1 MSKKTNQS
9 QLIRQLQ
16 ERAKELN
23 CLYEVQE
30 ILNDD
35 ERNTEEVLRSIVDVV
50 PAGFQYPEICSVKI
64 SYKDIVYH
72 SSNFKETD
80 WILSSNIKV
89 QDEVRGKIE
98 VYYTEERPLS
108 FDGPYLEEEKKL
120 IESISKFL
128 GVYFFHKQLKSVF
141 NENSKVKE
149 TYKSEWGVIL
159 DMLKNTNPK
168 LLVKIS
174 RKMVNY
180 LCWKGISDAEQ
191 LFEFFVPL
199 SNSDE
204 GGLYKE
210 VNFPY
215 KAKTAIDSLI
225 ISNKIFDF
233 TSKYLSDQEIITKIS
248 NWIKQDQSGFLIS
261 TLNNPNSTF
270 EEINNVIER
279 YYHLKNQGLVLTPLR
294 EKSLS
299 TALISHLLSSQKEF
313 IKIAKRFIGID
324 DFYKLMDNIIYPDNG
339 LGKIGGKGAGLFLSE
354 KILEKSELS
363 NSLSKR
369 FKIPKT
375 WYITSDELLDFMKFN
390 NLEDIIEQKFK
401 EIKQIRKEYPFVS
414 HVFKNASFSPKI
426 LKKLSLMLD
435 DFGDVPLIVRSTSL
449 LEDSYNSIF
458 AGKYKSLFISNQG
471 TKIERLADLTDA
483 IAEVYASVFGPDPIE
498 YRIERDLIDL
508 HEEMGIMIQE
518 VVGNKI
524 GNYFFPAFAGVAFS
538 DNNYRWSGRIKKEDG
553 LIRLVLGLGT
563 RAVDRLSD
571 DYPVLIALGEPNLKA
586 NVTVNEI
593 LRYAPKNLDVI
604 NLEKRS
610 FETISIAA
618 LIKEY
623 GYEYPVISKLVSAI
637 SGKHIQEVRRL
648 TMNFQKDS
656 YVVTFNGL
664 IQDTDFIK
672 QVNSMMSVLQKEFG
686 YPVDIE
692 FAHTG
697 DDFYLLQCRPQ
708 SFGKIGKPATMPL
721 NIAKDKLIFSANKYI
736 TDGTVSKISHI
747 VYVDPQK
754 YSEISDYDELIS
766 VGRAIGQ
773 LNKLLPK
780 RQFIL
785 MGPGR
790 WGSRGDNKLGVSVT
804 YSEINNTAILIE
816 IARQKNDYVPELSF
830 GTHFFQDLVE
840 ANIFY
845 LPLYPD
851 DNDVEFNEAFF
862 KNSSNVFSDFLPELK
877 HLSKVIQVIDVKL
890 NSNGSVLSVLMNA
903 QENKAVA
910 ILSDDIN
917 SSQEKN

>member
-35 ERNTEEVLRSIVDVV
+35 ERNTDEVIRSIVDVV

-80 WILSSNIKV
+80 WILSSKIKV

-120 IESISKFL
+120 IESISKFI

-149 TYKSEWGVIL
+149 DYKSEWGVIL

-180 LCWKGISDAEQ
+180 LCWKEIADAEQ
-191 LFEFFVPL
+191 LFEFFIPL

-204 GGLYKE
+204 SGLYKE

-324 DFYKLMDNIIYPDNG
+324 DFYKLMDSIIYPDNG
-339 LGKIGGKGAGLFLSE
+339 LGKIGGKGSGLFLSE

-538 DNNYRWSGRIKKEDG
+538 DNNYRWSSRIKKEDG

-586 NVTVNEI
+586 NVTVDEI

-610 FETISIAA
+610 FETISIDT

-623 GYEYPVISKLVSAI
+623 GYEYPIISKLVSAI

-708 SFGKIGKPATMPL
+708 SFGKIGKPARIPL
-721 NIAKDKLIFSANKYI
+721 NIAKDKLIFSA
-736 TDGTVSKISHI
+736 
-747 VYVDPQK
+747 
-754 YSEISDYDELIS
+754 E
-766 VGRAIGQ
+766 
-773 LNKLLPK
+773 
-780 RQFIL
+780 
-785 MGPGR
+785 
-790 WGSRGDNKLGVSVT
+790 
-804 YSEINNTAILIE
+804 
-816 IARQKNDYVPELSF
+816 
-830 GTHFFQDLVE
+830 
-840 ANIFY
+840 
-845 LPLYPD
+845 
-851 DNDVEFNEAFF
+851 
-862 KNSSNVFSDFLPELK
+862 
-877 HLSKVIQVIDVKL
+877 
-890 NSNGSVLSVLMNA
+890 
-903 QENKAVA
+903 
-910 ILSDDIN
+910 
-917 SSQEKN
+917 